1 MLHPAQHRRRRHAG
15 QRRHRIRIAQ
25 LAHQSDHVGECVPVQ
40 RLGRH
45 PQEIGLIEEQLQRP
59 LRHLTLTRQAAIA
72 IKRLA
77 PPRQHQIVDG
87 RIGWPGIKG
96 QNGPR
101 LLWPRIARIDPGD
114 IAHPAKVQKRQR
126 PLRPDPLG
134 TGEMKERGQR
144 RAFAPQSYI
153 RAAEIPDH
161 RQAQTLGQGRTLA
174 QLMRAPPAWLMRQ
187 RLPVKPHQRRA
198 PELAQ
203 DLQMR
208 ALDQRLRLFQILAR
222 PLPQSGGQ
230 NRLLLSGIATI
241 SSWSKGKNRLAIG
254 LDHGRINPI
263 QRGPRHRPQRPE
275 ALRLQHGLFLC
286 PPTAYTCRA
295 NQAGTSIMTYRPK
308 SDFLNVMM
316 SRGYLADCTDYQGL
330 DEALSAGTVTAY
342 IGYDATAKSL
352 HVGHLLNIMMLR
364 WLQKTGHRP
373 ITLMGGGT
381 TKVGDPSF
389 RSDERPLLSPAQ
401 IDENIAGMNRVFARY
416 LAYGDGPQDA
426 MMLNNAEWLDG
437 LNYLE
442 FLRDIGR
449 HFSVNRMLSFE
460 SVKSRL
466 DREQSLSFLEFNY
479 MILQAYDFLELNRR
493 HGCVLQM
500 GGSDQWGNIV
510 NGIDLTRRVIDH
522 EVFGL
527 TSPLLTTSDGRKMG
541 KSAGGAVWLS
551 GDMLSP
557 YEFWQ
562 FWRNTTDADTGRFLK
577 LYTELPI
584 EECDRL
590 GALEGSE
597 INAAKIILANAVTT
611 LLHGAEAAAA
621 AEATAREVFE
631 RGGVGDD
638 LPTVEVTAEEVSE
651 GISIVQLIVRAGL
664 AKSGKEAKRLITEN
678 GARLDDE
685 PLTDAGLMIDAA
697 ALSSPIKLSAGKKRH
712 ALVKLS
718 D

>member
-1 MLHPAQHRRRRHAG
+1 
-15 QRRHRIRIAQ
+15 
-25 LAHQSDHVGECVPVQ
+25 
-40 RLGRH
+40 
-45 PQEIGLIEEQLQRP
+45 
-59 LRHLTLTRQAAIA
+59 
-72 IKRLA
+72 
-77 PPRQHQIVDG
+77 
-87 RIGWPGIKG
+87 
-96 QNGPR
+96 
-101 LLWPRIARIDPGD
+101 
-114 IAHPAKVQKRQR
+114 
-126 PLRPDPLG
+126 
-134 TGEMKERGQR
+134 
-144 RAFAPQSYI
+144 
-153 RAAEIPDH
+153 
-161 RQAQTLGQGRTLA
+161 
-174 QLMRAPPAWLMRQ
+174 
-187 RLPVKPHQRRA
+187 
-198 PELAQ
+198 
-203 DLQMR
+203 
-208 ALDQRLRLFQILAR
+208 
-222 PLPQSGGQ
+222 
-230 NRLLLSGIATI
+230 
-241 SSWSKGKNRLAIG
+241 
-254 LDHGRINPI
+254 
-263 QRGPRHRPQRPE
+263 
-275 ALRLQHGLFLC
+275 
-286 PPTAYTCRA
+286 
-295 NQAGTSIMTYRPK
+295 MTYRPK
-308 SDFLNVMM
+308 SEFLNVMM

-401 IDENIAGMNRVFARY
+401 IDDNIAGMNRVFARY
-416 LAYGDGPQDA
+416 LAYGEGPQDA

-500 GGSDQWGNIV
+500 GGSDQWGNII

-577 LYTELPI
+577 LYTELPV

-590 GALEGSE
+590 GALEGSD

-611 LLHGAEAAAA
+611 LLHGSEAAAA

-631 RGGVGDD
+631 HGGVGDD
-638 LPTVEVTAEEVSE
+638 LPTVEVTADEVSE

-697 ALSSPIKLSAGKKRH
+697 ALTSPIKLSAGKKRH